1 MRKMIL
7 IAFLLIATQLV
18 RAQYAGFT
26 AVADLSKFTTAFAG
40 ASQKIR
46 NIKSSFT
53 QEKELSMLSE
63 KINSKGNFWFKKDSK
78 VRMEYTQPFQYLMI
92 INRDKV
98 FVKDVQKENK
108 VSAKSNKL
116 FQQINQI
123 MIDCMQGTIMANKD
137 FKTRVFENRSAY
149 LVEMVPVVKG
159 LKDLFKHINVTIDK
173 NDYSVNSI
181 EMLELAGDNTI
192 IRFTNKELNTTI
204 EDALFTIR

>member
-1 MRKMIL
+1 M
-7 IAFLLIATQLV
+7 
-18 RAQYAGFT
+18 
-26 AVADLSKFTTAFAG
+26 
-40 ASQKIR
+40 
-46 NIKSSFT
+46 
-53 QEKELSMLSE
+53 
-63 KINSKGNFWFKKDSK
+63 

-98 FVKDVQKENK
+98 FVKDAQKENK

-123 MIDCMQGTIMANKD
+123 MIDCMQGTTLANKD
-137 FKTRVFENRSAY
+137 FQTRVFENKSAY

-181 EMLELAGDNTI
+181 EMLELSGDNTT